1 MSQSL
6 FPIRYTLGWN
16 GKIFEEKILGIDT
29 ETTLIESPSKTPEIV
44 LASVSDG
51 ETTIVL
57 KPHEIDSFLAA
68 HSSHTFV
75 CHNAAFDFWVLESVT
90 QRVWNLVESDRFHDT
105 MLLDMLIRLAKG
117 LGESKVGS
125 DDGKLYPQGLGKL
138 CSIYAKQLQLSF
150 DVDKESPY
158 RLKFAELLKV
168 QDWTKADQG
177 FFEYAAADP
186 YATVKIYKLLK
197 DEAIALCSKHEIP
210 ADQIDN
216 YGLLTLHIQ
225 VKAAIA
231 LAKITRNGIGYNPN
245 KVNLLELDIRQD
257 IKLDI
262 EYLDKTYPGLFQR
275 FKKKNEGGFKYTK
288 KSDLPSLS
296 TKHLRTLLE
305 GICKEQNIPIPLS
318 QGKTANLL
326 TTKTQVWE
334 PYRNAH
340 PLIQKFLSL
349 NTTSKLLSFFDIF
362 KNTANSRIYPS
373 YKVLMRTGRTSS
385 SKPNI
390 QQMPGDKAFRSLF
403 IPREGYKFA
412 VIDYSFIEL
421 RTLAVICE
429 ERFGFSV
436 LADTIR
442 NGIDPHVYTAAMIQN
457 MDIQEFILL
466 KESNPIAFK
475 TARQAAKALN
485 FGIPGG
491 LGAKSLADYAKAS
504 YGVLMSKD
512 EAADFRKRL
521 IYKIYPEIGKYLSD
535 SVLIDLARNLEVP
548 RETLNLPLTKIS
560 YNTSSAAI
568 MLSNAVRCRSKS
580 DFRYDP
586 NLWNKCWEV
595 MDDLLKLSFKDFSK
609 LRENVI
615 AKSGGMEFH
624 YELFS
629 TTAFSLTGRVRGAC
643 TYTQARNTPFQSLAA
658 DGAKQALWRLVREK
672 FFPVAFV
679 HDEVVLEVQSQE
691 EANRA
696 KCIMEEEM
704 FRTLNE
710 KVPVECSLALCNF
723 WEK

>member
-6 FPIRYTLGWN
+6 FPIDYTVGWN
-16 GKIFEEKILGIDT
+16 KKVFQSTTLGIDT
-29 ETTLIESPSKTPEIV
+29 ETALIESPNKVPEIV

-51 ETTIVL
+51 ETTIIL
-57 KPHEIDSFLAA
+57 RPHELDEFLAA
-68 HSSHTFV
+68 HTNHTFV

-90 QRVWNLVESDRFHDT
+90 QRVWNLVESNRLHDT

-125 DDGKLYPQGLGKL
+125 DEGKLFPQGLGKL
-138 CSIYAKQLQLSF
+138 CTQYARELQLSF

-158 RLKFAELLKV
+158 RLRFSELLKIE
-168 QDWTKADQG
+168 DWSTVDPG

-186 YATVKIYKLLK
+186 YATVKIYNLLK
-197 DEAIALCSKHEIP
+197 NEALSLCSKYEITEK
-210 ADQIDN
+210 QITD
-216 YGLLTLHIQ
+216 YGMLTLNLQ
-225 VKAAIA
+225 VRAAIA
-231 LAKITRNGIGYNPN
+231 LSKITRNGIGYDSG
-245 KVNLLELDIRQD
+245 KVNLLELNIRQD
-257 IKLDI
+257 IKQDI
-262 EYLDKTYPGLFQR
+262 DYLDRTYPGLFQR
-275 FKKKNEGGFKYTK
+275 FKKKNDGGFKYTK

-305 GICKEQNIPIPLS
+305 EICKEKNIPIPLS

-334 PYRNAH
+334 PYKDSH
-340 PLIQKFLSL
+340 PLIEKFLSL

-362 KNTANSRIYPS
+362 KDNVNSRIYPS

-385 SKPNI
+385 SNPNI
-390 QQMPGDKAFRSLF
+390 QQMPGDKSFRSLF
-403 IPREGYKFA
+403 VPRSGYKYA
-412 VIDYSFIEL
+412 VIDYAFIEL

-429 ERFGFSV
+429 ERFGSSI
-436 LADTIR
+436 LANTIR
-442 NGIDPHVYTAAMIQN
+442 EGIDPHVYTAAMIQG
-457 MDIQEFILL
+457 MTIEEFSNL
-466 KESNPIAFK
+466 KSSDPVKFK
-475 TARQAAKALN
+475 TFRQAAKALN

-504 YGVLMSKD
+504 YGVLMTKE

-535 SVLIDLARNLEVP
+535 SILVDLANNLEVP
-548 RETLNLPLTKIS
+548 QETLKLPLSKIS
-560 YNTSSAAI
+560 HNTGSAAI

-580 DFRYDP
+580 DFRYEP
-586 NLWNKCWEV
+586 NLWNRCWEV
-595 MDDLLKLSFKDFSK
+595 MEDLLKLSFKDFSK
-609 LRENVI
+609 LKENVT
-615 AKSGGMEFH
+615 ARSGGMEFH

-629 TTAFSLTGRVRGAC
+629 TTAHTLTGRVRGAC

-658 DGAKQALWRLVREK
+658 DGAKQALWRLVKER

-679 HDEVVLEVQSQE
+679 HDEIVLEVQSPE

-696 KCIMEEEM
+696 KHIMEEEM
-704 FRTLNE
+704 FRTVN
-710 KVPVECSLALCNF
+710 KRVPIECSLSLCDF

>member
-1 MSQSL
+1 
-6 FPIRYTLGWN
+6 
-16 GKIFEEKILGIDT
+16 
-29 ETTLIESPSKTPEIV
+29 
-44 LASVSDG
+44 
-51 ETTIVL
+51 
-57 KPHEIDSFLAA
+57 
-68 HSSHTFV
+68 
-75 CHNAAFDFWVLESVT
+75 
-90 QRVWNLVESDRFHDT
+90 
-105 MLLDMLIRLAKG
+105 
-117 LGESKVGS
+117 
-125 DDGKLYPQGLGKL
+125 
-138 CSIYAKQLQLSF
+138 
-150 DVDKESPY
+150 
-158 RLKFAELLKV
+158 
-168 QDWTKADQG
+168 
-177 FFEYAAADP
+177 
-186 YATVKIYKLLK
+186 
-197 DEAIALCSKHEIP
+197 
-210 ADQIDN
+210 
-216 YGLLTLHIQ
+216 
-225 VKAAIA
+225 
-231 LAKITRNGIGYNPN
+231 
-245 KVNLLELDIRQD
+245 
-257 IKLDI
+257 
-262 EYLDKTYPGLFQR
+262 
-275 FKKKNEGGFKYTK
+275 
-288 KSDLPSLS
+288 
-296 TKHLRTLLE
+296 
-305 GICKEQNIPIPLS
+305 
-318 QGKTANLL
+318 
-326 TTKTQVWE
+326 
-334 PYRNAH
+334 
-340 PLIQKFLSL
+340 
-349 NTTSKLLSFFDIF
+349 
-362 KNTANSRIYPS
+362 
-373 YKVLMRTGRTSS
+373 
-385 SKPNI
+385 
-390 QQMPGDKAFRSLF
+390 
-403 IPREGYKFA
+403 
-412 VIDYSFIEL
+412 
-421 RTLAVICE
+421 
-429 ERFGFSV
+429 
-436 LADTIR
+436 
-442 NGIDPHVYTAAMIQN
+442 

-466 KESNPIAFK
+466 KESNPTAFK

-609 LRENVI
+609 LKENVI

-629 TTAFSLTGRVRGAC
+629 TTAFTLTGRVRGAC

-704 FRTLNE
+704 FRTLNK

>member
-6 FPIRYTLGWN
+6 FPVSYAVGWN
-16 GKIFEEKILGIDT
+16 KKVFESTTLGIDT
-29 ETTLIESPSKTPEIV
+29 ETSLIESPDKIPEIV

-51 ETTIVL
+51 ETTIIL
-57 KPHEIDSFLAA
+57 RPHEVDEFLAA
-68 HSSHTFV
+68 HTNHTFV

-90 QRVWNLVESDRFHDT
+90 QRVWNLVESNRLHDT

-125 DDGKLYPQGLGKL
+125 DEGKLFPQGLGKL
-138 CSIYAKQLQLSF
+138 CTQYARELQLSF

-158 RLKFAELLKV
+158 RLRFSELLKIE
-168 QDWTKADQG
+168 DWSKVDPG

-186 YATVKIYKLLK
+186 YATVKIYNLLK
-197 DEAIALCSKHEIP
+197 DEAISLCSRYEITEK
-210 ADQIDN
+210 QISE
-216 YGLLTLHIQ
+216 YGMLTLNLQ
-225 VKAAIA
+225 VRAAIA
-231 LAKITRNGIGYNPN
+231 LAKITRNGIGYDSG
-245 KVNLLELDIRQD
+245 KVNLLELNIRQD
-257 IKLDI
+257 IKQDI
-262 EYLDKTYPGLFQR
+262 DYLDRTYPGLFQR
-275 FKKKNEGGFKYTK
+275 FKKKNDGGFKYTK

-305 GICKEQNIPIPLS
+305 EICKEKNIPIPLS

-334 PYRNAH
+334 PYKDSH
-340 PLIQKFLSL
+340 PLIGKFLSL

-362 KNTANSRIYPS
+362 KDNTNSRIYPS

-390 QQMPGDKAFRSLF
+390 QQMPGDKSFRSLF
-403 IPREGYKFA
+403 VPRPGYKYA
-412 VIDYSFIEL
+412 VIDYAFIEL

-429 ERFGFSV
+429 ERFGSSI

-442 NGIDPHVYTAAMIQN
+442 EGIDPHVYTAAMIQG
-457 MDIQEFILL
+457 MTIEEFTNL
-466 KESNPIAFK
+466 KNSDPVKFK
-475 TARQAAKALN
+475 TFRQAAKALN

-504 YGVLMSKD
+504 YGVLMTKE

-535 SVLIDLARNLEVP
+535 SILVDLANNLEVP
-548 RETLNLPLTKIS
+548 QETLKLPLSKIS
-560 YNTSSAAI
+560 HNTGSAAI

-580 DFRYDP
+580 DFRYEP
-586 NLWNKCWEV
+586 NLWNRCWEV

-609 LRENVI
+609 LKENVT
-615 AKSGGMEFH
+615 ARSGGMEFH

-629 TTAFSLTGRVRGAC
+629 TTAYTLTGRVRGAC

-658 DGAKQALWRLVREK
+658 DGAKQALWRLVKER

-679 HDEVVLEVQSQE
+679 HDEIVLEVQSPE

-696 KCIMEEEM
+696 KHIMEEEM
-704 FRTLNE
+704 FRTVN
-710 KVPVECSLALCNF
+710 KRVPIECSLSLCDF